1 MAEPSSRRPALLVA
15 VLGTG
20 TEVGKSWVSA
30 AVLRELVGRGWSVSA
45 RKPAQSFDPDTS
57 DGSGGEPHDSE
68 VLAAATGE
76 SEADV
81 CPAHRRYPVALAP
94 PIAAVELGLP
104 GFTIADLAREVEGSW
119 GGLAADL
126 GLVETAG
133 GVASPAADDGHSG
146 DLAAALTPEV
156 IVLVADAAL
165 GAIHAVRS
173 SLACC
178 APTAGA
184 GTGTGA
190 GTTIV
195 HLNRFDTTAR
205 VQVLNRDWL
214 RDRDGCRVTTDIDE
228 LADALEVLIPRH
240 CAGCGRRTD
249 ACDGTCRRPLDPDR
263 FCARCGRRTTVLVT
277 PAGHRATCRV
287 HGIVDDRH

>member
-1 MAEPSSRRPALLVA
+1 MADASSRPPALVVA

-30 AVLRELVGRGWSVSA
+30 AVLAELVGRGWSVSA
-45 RKPAQSFDPDTS
+45 RKPAQSFEPAATELPDA
-57 DGSGGEPHDSE
+57 EPLDSE
-68 VLAAATGE
+68 VLGAATGE
-76 SEADV
+76 PETSV

-94 PIAAVELGLP
+94 PIAASELGLP
-104 GFTIADLAREVEGSW
+104 GFTVTDLAHEVAGSW

-126 GLVETAG
+126 GVVETAG
-133 GVASPAADDGHSG
+133 GVASPAADDGDSG
-146 DLAAALTPEV
+146 DLAAALTPGV
-156 IVLVADAAL
+156 TVLVADAAL

-178 APTAGA
+178 APTP
-184 GTGTGA
+184 TPM
-190 GTTIV
+190 IV
-195 HLNRFDTTAR
+195 HLNRFDAGER

-214 RDRDGCRVTTDIDE
+214 RDRDGCQVTTAVSE
-228 LADALEVLIPRH
+228 LADALEALIPRH
-240 CAGCGRRTD
+240 CAGCGRRAD
-249 ACDGTCRRPLDPDR
+249 ECDGSCRRPLDPDR

-287 HGIVDDRH
+287 HGAVDTLR